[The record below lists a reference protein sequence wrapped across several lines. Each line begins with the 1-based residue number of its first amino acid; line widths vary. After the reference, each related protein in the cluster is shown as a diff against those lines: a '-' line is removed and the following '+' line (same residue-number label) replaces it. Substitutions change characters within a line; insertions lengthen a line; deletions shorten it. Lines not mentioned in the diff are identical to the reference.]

1 VKVCSKCFTET
12 PDETRFCPNCGE
24 ALPAEDGEE
33 PKGLIGT
40 TIAGKFLILSAVGEG
55 AMGSIYKAEQTTL
68 SKMVCIKVLHPHLS
82 GDRTISKR
90 FHREARAASR
100 IKHPNAINIID
111 FGTAEDGT
119 HYIAMDFIDGQ
130 DLAHL
135 IKGQFPIE
143 TERAFYMTDQ
153 VCSALD
159 DAHAQG
165 VIHRDLK
172 PENIMVE
179 DRRRQ
184 NDFVT
189 VLDFGIAKITD
200 PSGESADTFHTM
212 AGIVCGTPEYMSP
225 EQARGEPLD
234 ARSDI
239 YSLGVIMYHMFTGK
253 LPFTADTPIGV
264 VTKHLTQEPVKPRE
278 IRPDLHPA
286 VEKLILRLMAKDREV
301 RPASCHEVK
310 DVVEEVRKAIAAG
323 DGFDQT
329 APMARPTPEE
339 LGQTAEKKLSTSPY
353 AEEIDEDSLIPAGKP
368 RTGLW
373 LSLVGV
379 VAVCTVAGLY
389 FFGPLGSLGKED
401 VTSEQ
406 ATTEGAGDVTAGKGE
421 QPSGEQPGKGGTES
435 SGKAPVKSGMTPE
448 EMLKLAGQMAAYT
461 RNLGEYQVEYAQN
474 DRMLAM
480 RLEEWKKRENAEKVA
495 ELEKAQQA
503 CAVGRERVTKLQ
515 EKVETGDLTGAD
527 EAIAKEDKLVK
538 ELNAT
543 VEALLAEELPAM
555 AGQEDQAGK
564 KVADLT
570 SQISAS
576 RKELADQLAS
586 LDEKKA
592 AWAKTPES
600 KPVEELEALQNS
612 LRTLDGE
619 YGELLAGLTEETV
632 SKSGIQ
638 YGKRLGKQDV
648 YKEQVAAAL
657 ARKVGPSRAELEKQA
672 AAEKHLQAE
681 KQKRDEEKR
690 QRDEEK
696 RKLKEAQAAKDGAAE
711 AKRLA
716 QEKAAADKAAK
727 EARSAKAKEFEELG
741 DEAKGQGSYA
751 KAIAYYKQSSK
762 LRSSAGLHKKLGKT
776 YNSKGDYANGA
787 KHLRKYLSI
796 MGSKLSPSARKLIE
810 SQIRD

>member
-1 VKVCSKCFTET
+1 MKVCPKCFSEA
-12 PDETRFCPNCGE
+12 PEETRFCPNCGE
-24 ALPAEDGEE
+24 GLPAVGEEE
-33 PKGLIGT
+33 PKGLVGR

-68 SKMVCIKVLHPHLS
+68 GKMVCIKVLHPHLS

-135 IKGQFPIE
+135 IRGQFPLE
-143 TERAFYMTDQ
+143 TERIFFMTDQ

-184 NDFVT
+184 KDFVT

-225 EQARGEPLD
+225 EQARGESLD

-264 VTKHLTQEPVKPRE
+264 VTKHLTQEPIKPRE

-286 VEKLILRLMAKDREV
+286 VEKLILRLMAKDRDT
-301 RPASCHEVK
+301 RPTTCHEVK
-310 DVVEEVRKAIAAG
+310 DVVEEVRKSIASGEA
-323 DGFDQT
+323 FDQT
-329 APMARPTPEE
+329 APMARPTTEE
-339 LGQTAEKKLSTSPY
+339 LAGTAEKKLSTSPY
-353 AEEIDEDSLIPAGKP
+353 AEEFTEDSLLPGGKS

-373 LSLVGV
+373 LSLGFIALIGV
-379 VAVCTVAGLY
+379 AAALY
-389 FFGPLGSLGKED
+389 FFDVFSPSPAED
-401 VTSEQ
+401 AKSEVAQTKTAPEQAKTTAGQPAGGASNRAEKVAEKKQAEKASMTSEQ
-406 ATTEGAGDVTAGKGE
+406 
-421 QPSGEQPGKGGTES
+421 
-435 SGKAPVKSGMTPE
+435 
-448 EMLKLAGQMAAYT
+448 MLKLAGQMAAYT
-461 RNLGEYQVEYAQN
+461 RTLGEYQVEYAQN
-474 DRMLAM
+474 DRMLPM
-480 RLEEWKKRENAEKVA
+480 RLAEWQKLENAEKTA
-495 ELEKAQQA
+495 ELEAVQKA
-503 CAVGRERVTKLQ
+503 CAEGRERVTQLQ
-515 EKVETGDLTGAD
+515 ETVETGNLSGAD
-527 EAIAKEDKLVK
+527 EAIAKEK
-538 ELNAT
+538 ELVAALNAQ
-543 VEALLAEELPAM
+543 VETILAEEMPALE
-555 AGQEDQAGK
+555 GQKEQAGK
-564 KVADLT
+564 KLAELT
-570 SQISAS
+570 NQITAS
-576 RKELADQLAS
+576 REELTTQLVN
-586 LDEKKA
+586 LDKKKA
-592 AWAKTPES
+592 AWGETPET
-600 KPVEELEALQNS
+600 KPVAELEALQNT

-619 YGELLAGLTEETV
+619 YASLLASMTEETV
-632 SKSGIQ
+632 SASAVQ

-648 YKEQVAAAL
+648 YNEQVKVAL
-657 ARKVGPSRAELEKQA
+657 ARAIGPTRAELEQE
-672 AAEKHLQAE
+672 AAEEKLRIEEKH
-681 KQKRDEEKR
+681 KRDQER
-690 QRDEEK
+690 RL
-696 RKLKEAQAAKDGAAE
+696 RVEAQETKDDAAE

-716 QEKAAADKAAK
+716 KEKAEKEKAEK
-727 EARSAKAKEFEELG
+727 EANLLKAKEFEKLG

-751 KAIAYYKQSSK
+751 KAIAYYKQSLK
-762 LRSSAGLHKKLGKT
+762 LNSSSGLHKKLGKT
-776 YNSKGDYANGA
+776 YNSKGDYTNGA
-787 KHLRKYLSI
+787 KHLRKYLAA
-796 MGSKLSPSARKLIE
+796 MGSRLSPAEKQLIE

>member
-1 VKVCSKCFTET
+1 MKVCTKCFAEA

-24 ALPAEDGEE
+24 NLPAADEEE
-33 PKGLIGT
+33 PKGLVGR

-68 SKMVCIKVLHPHLS
+68 AKMVCIKVLHPHLS

-135 IKGQFPIE
+135 IKGEFPLE
-143 TERAFYMTDQ
+143 TERVFYITDQ
-153 VCSALD
+153 ICSALD

-172 PENIMVE
+172 PENVMVE

-184 NDFVT
+184 TDFVT

-225 EQARGEPLD
+225 EQARGESLD

-264 VTKHLTQEPVKPRE
+264 VTKHLTQEPTKPRE

-301 RPASCHEVK
+301 RPGSCHEVK
-310 DVVEEVRKAIAAG
+310 DVVEEVRKSIAAG

-329 APMARPTPEE
+329 APMTRPSAEE

-353 AEEIDEDSLIPAGKP
+353 AEEVDEDDLIPAGKS

-373 LSLVGV
+373 ASVFGI
-379 VAVCTVAGLY
+379 VAICAAAGIY
-389 FFGPLGSLGKED
+389 FYGPFGTITTED
-401 VTSEQ
+401 AKSEQ
-406 ATTEGAGDVTAGKGE
+406 ATSEGSADALEGKSE
-421 QPSGEQPGKGGTES
+421 QPSGEKRVEGGAKAEEKGTE
-435 SGKAPVKSGMTPE
+435 KAGMTPQ

-461 RNLGEYQVEYAQN
+461 RTLGEYQVEYAQN

-480 RLEEWKKRENAEKVA
+480 RLAEWKKRKNEAKVA
-495 ELEKAQQA
+495 ELEAAQKS
-503 CAVGRERVTKLQ
+503 CAEGRKRVTSLQ
-515 EKVETGDLTGAD
+515 ETIETGDLSGAD
-527 EAIAKEDKLVK
+527 EAITKEAQLVSQ
-538 ELNAT
+538 LNT
-543 VEALLAEELPAM
+543 KVEALLSEELPAM
-555 AGQEDQAGK
+555 AGQEDMAAK
-564 KVADLT
+564 KVEDLT
-570 SQISAS
+570 SQITAS
-576 RKELADQLAS
+576 RKELADHLAK

-592 AWAKTPES
+592 AWGETPET
-600 KPVEELEALQNS
+600 KPVEELEALQTS

-619 YGELLAGLTEETV
+619 YSELLASLTEKTV
-632 SKSGIQ
+632 SGSAVQ

-648 YKEQVAAAL
+648 YNEQVAAAL
-657 ARKVGPSRAELEKQA
+657 TRKVGPSRAELEKQA
-672 AAEKHLQAE
+672 SAE
-681 KQKRDEEKR
+681 KQRQEEKRKRDEEKR
-690 QRDEEK
+690 K
-696 RKLKEAQAAKDGAAE
+696 RLEAQAAKDNAAE

-716 QEKAAADKAAK
+716 KEKAEQAKAAK
-727 EARSAKAKEFEELG
+727 EASRAKAKEFEKLG

-776 YNSKGDYANGA
+776 YNSKGDYSNGA
-787 KHLRKYLSI
+787 KHLRKYLAI

>member
-1 VKVCSKCFTET
+1 MKVCSKCFSEA

-33 PKGLIGT
+33 PKGLIGR

-184 NDFVT
+184 KDFVT

-225 EQARGEPLD
+225 EQARGESLD

-278 IRPDLHPA
+278 IRTDLHPA

-310 DVVEEVRKAIAAG
+310 DVVEEVRQVIAAG
-323 DGFDQT
+323 DGLDQT
-329 APMARPTPEE
+329 APMARPTPDE
-339 LGQTAEKKLSTSPY
+339 LGQSAEKRLSTSPY
-353 AEEIDEDSLIPAGKP
+353 TKEIDEDELLPAGKP
-368 RTGLW
+368 RAGLW
-373 LSLVGV
+373 ITLVAI
-379 VAVCTVAGLY
+379 VAVCTLAGLY
-389 FFGPLGSLGKED
+389 FYGPLGSLGKGD

-406 ATTEGAGDVTAGKGE
+406 AAAGDGDVIEGSSDN
-421 QPSGEQPGKGGTES
+421 PSTEQPGKGGTES
-435 SGKAPVKSGMTPE
+435 AGKTPAKSGMTPE
-448 EMLKLAGQMAAYT
+448 EMLKLAGQMAAYS

-495 ELEKAQQA
+495 ELEKAKQA
-503 CAVGRERVTKLQ
+503 CAAGRKRVTKLQ
-515 EKVETGDLTGAD
+515 ETVETGNLAGAD
-527 EAIAKEDKLVK
+527 EAIAKEAKLVK
-538 ELNAT
+538 ELNTT
-543 VEALLAEELPAM
+543 VEALLAEELPAL
-555 AGQEDQAGK
+555 AGQEDLAGK
-564 KVADLT
+564 KVEELT

-576 RKELADQLAS
+576 RKELADHLAS

-592 AWAKTPES
+592 AWAETPES
-600 KPVEELEALQNS
+600 KPLEELEALQAS

-619 YGELLAGLTEETV
+619 YGELLTGLTEETV

-638 YGKRLGKQDV
+638 YGKRLGKHDV
-648 YKEQVAAAL
+648 YKDQVVAAL
-657 ARKVGPSRAELEKQA
+657 ARKVGPTRAELEKKA
-672 AAEKHLQAE
+672 AAEKHLHAE

-690 QRDEEK
+690 KRDEER
-696 RKLKEAQAAKDGAAE
+696 RKEREAREAKDNAVE

-716 QEKAAADKAAK
+716 KEKAAAEKAAK
-727 EARSAKAKEFEELG
+727 EAKKAKAKEFEKLG

-776 YNSKGDYANGA
+776 YNSKGDYTNGA
-787 KHLRKYLSI
+787 KHLRKYLFI

>member
-1 VKVCSKCFTET
+1 MKVCPKCFSEA

-24 ALPAEDGEE
+24 GLPAADAEE
-33 PKGLIGT
+33 PKGLVGT

-130 DLAHL
+130 DLAHV
-135 IKGQFPIE
+135 IRGQFPLE
-143 TERAFYMTDQ
+143 TERVFYMIDQ

-184 NDFVT
+184 KDFVT

-225 EQARGEPLD
+225 EQARGESLD

-239 YSLGVIMYHMFTGK
+239 YSLGVIMYHMCTGK
-253 LPFTADTPIGV
+253 VPFTADTPIGV
-264 VTKHLTQEPVKPRE
+264 VTKHLTQKPTMPRE

-286 VEKLILRLMAKDREV
+286 VEQLILRLMAKDREV

-310 DVVEEVRKAIAAG
+310 DCMEEVRQAIAAG

-329 APMARPTPEE
+329 APMTRPSSEE
-339 LGQTAEKKLSTSPY
+339 LGETAEKRLGTSPY
-353 AEEIDEDSLIPAGKP
+353 AEEMTEDDLLPVGKS

-373 LSLVGV
+373 LSMITMVLIGV
-379 VAVCTVAGLY
+379 VAGLY
-389 FFGPLGSLGKED
+389 FFGPLGSTTEEESK
-401 VTSEQ
+401 
-406 ATTEGAGDVTAGKGE
+406 TEGAENGRTADSVADPSE
-421 QPSGEQPGKGGTES
+421 QPAGQQDETGGTE
-435 SGKAPVKSGMTPE
+435 GKATQQKAGMTPA

-461 RNLGEYQVEYAQN
+461 RTLGEYQVEYAQN

-480 RLEEWKKRENAEKVA
+480 RLAEWTKRENSEKVA
-495 ELEKAQQA
+495 ELSALQTS
-503 CAVGRERVTKLQ
+503 CAEGRKRVTQLQ
-515 EKVETGDLTGAD
+515 ETVETGDLSGAD
-527 EAIAKEDKLVK
+527 EALAQEKLRVA
-538 ELNAT
+538 ELNLK
-543 VEALLAEELPAM
+543 VEAVLAEEVPAL
-555 AGQEDQAGK
+555 AGQEDLAGQ
-564 KVADLT
+564 KVEELT
-570 SQISAS
+570 EQITAS
-576 RKELADQLAS
+576 RKELADHLSQ
-586 LDEKKA
+586 LDEKKL
-592 AWAKTPES
+592 AWADTPET
-600 KPVEELEALQNS
+600 KPVEELEALQTS

-619 YGELLAGLTEETV
+619 YGELLASLTEETV
-632 SKSGIQ
+632 SGSSVQ

-657 ARKVGPSRAELEKQA
+657 AREVGPSRAELEEKA
-672 AAEKHLQAE
+672 ADEKRRLEE
-681 KQKRDEEKR
+681 KRKRDEEKR
-690 QRDEEK
+690 KQKD
-696 RKLKEAQAAKDGAAE
+696 AQAAKDEAAE

-716 QEKAAADKAAK
+716 KERAEGEKAAK
-727 EARSAKAKEFEELG
+727 EAKRAKAKEFEKLG
-741 DEAKGQGSYA
+741 DKAKSQGSYA
-751 KAIAYYKQSSK
+751 KALAYYKQSSK

-776 YNSKGDYANGA
+776 YNSKGDYSNGG
-787 KHLRKYLSI
+787 KHLRKYLAI
-796 MGSKLSPSARKLIE
+796 MGSKLSPAERKLIE

>member
-1 VKVCSKCFTET
+1 MKVCPKCFAEA

-24 ALPAEDGEE
+24 GLPAVGEEE
-33 PKGLIGT
+33 PKGLVGS

-68 SKMVCIKVLHPHLS
+68 GKLVCIKVLHPHLS

-135 IKGQFPIE
+135 IRGQFPLE
-143 TERAFYMTDQ
+143 TERVFFMIDQ

-179 DRRRQ
+179 DRRHQ

-264 VTKHLTQEPVKPRE
+264 VTKHLTQEPIKPRE
-278 IRPDLHPA
+278 IRPELHPA
-286 VEKLILRLMAKDREV
+286 VESLILRLMAKDRDT
-301 RPASCHEVK
+301 RPETCHEVK
-310 DVVEEVRKAIAAG
+310 DVIEEVRKNIASGAA
-323 DGFDQT
+323 FDQT
-329 APMARPTPEE
+329 APMTRPTTAE
-339 LGQTAEKKLSTSPY
+339 LAGTAEKKLSTSPY
-353 AEEIDEDSLIPAGKP
+353 AEEFTEDALMPSGKS
-368 RTGLW
+368 RMGLW
-373 LSLVGV
+373 LSLVAIVLIGV
-379 VAVCTVAGLY
+379 AATLY
-389 FFGPLGSLGKED
+389 FLDVLTPKPATEETKAEIAEAETAAEQKKSSTGLPPEEKNSPAGKGAEAKRAEKAAM
-401 VTSEQ
+401 TSEQ
-406 ATTEGAGDVTAGKGE
+406 
-421 QPSGEQPGKGGTES
+421 
-435 SGKAPVKSGMTPE
+435 
-448 EMLKLAGQMAAYT
+448 MLRLAGQMAAYT
-461 RNLGEYQVEYAQN
+461 RTLGGYQVEYAQN

-480 RLEEWKKRENAEKVA
+480 RLAEWQKLENAQKVA
-495 ELEKAQQA
+495 ELEAVQKA
-503 CAVGRERVTKLQ
+503 CAEGRTRVTQLQ
-515 EKVETGDLTGAD
+515 ETVETGDLSGAD
-527 EAIAKEDKLVK
+527 EAIARERELVAT
-538 ELNAT
+538 LNAK
-543 VEALLAEELPAM
+543 VEALLSEELPAL
-555 AGQEDQAGK
+555 AGQEDQAGRK
-564 KVADLT
+564 LAELT
-570 SQISAS
+570 EQITAS
-576 RKELADQLAS
+576 RQELAAQLAS

-592 AWAKTPES
+592 AWAETPET
-600 KPVEELEALQNS
+600 KPVEELETLQTS
-612 LRTLDGE
+612 LRTLDSE
-619 YGELLAGLTEETV
+619 YGELLASLTEETV
-632 SKSGIQ
+632 SKSAVQ

-648 YKEQVAAAL
+648 YKEQVTVAL
-657 ARKVGPSRAELEKQA
+657 ARAVGPTRAELERKG
-672 AAEKHLQAE
+672 AEE
-681 KQKRDEEKR
+681 KQRLEEKRKRDEER
-690 QRDEEK
+690 RL
-696 RKLKEAQAAKDGAAE
+696 RLEAQANKNDAAE

-716 QEKAAADKAAK
+716 KEKAEKEKADK
-727 EARSAKAKEFEELG
+727 EARLLKAKEFEKLG

-751 KAIAYYKQSSK
+751 KAIAYYKQALKRNSS
-762 LRSSAGLHKKLGKT
+762 SGLHKKLGKT

-787 KHLRKYLSI
+787 VHLRKYLSI
-796 MGSKLSPSARKLIE
+796 KGSKLSPAERQLIE